1 MQYMEKFNLN
11 TLSQELVNKIAAGEV
26 VERPASVVKEL
37 VDNSIDSGA
46 TKIEIKVANG
56 GIDLVEVSDNGVGIP
71 MEFLADIF
79 KSHTT
84 SKISTYEDLNSV
96 LYMGFRGEALPSIL
110 SVSNISVISKHRGS
124 DTGGKIEFKSFD
136 NYSIKKA
143 PRESGTVV
151 TVKHIFENIPVRKK
165 YLKTPQ
171 TEYRKILEILY
182 PYFLI
187 YPNISF
193 KLTKDRRVV
202 FNLAS
207 LPDSKPHTVLLERVE
222 EVLKEEFVKRMTK
235 VFYSGAGMKITGLVA
250 HPSDHQ
256 KRSVNQYM
264 FVNGRPIWDNGVAR
278 AVVQAYERYIPLGE
292 RIPFVVNI
300 DIKPELVDVNIH
312 PKKEEV
318 RFLNPFRVYSA
329 VEEAV
334 KKAVIT
340 ITSYKTERE
349 FSPSEYKSR
358 SLVNKDMDKKTYSS
372 KDITFTPKV
381 SSSVRDSLLFS
392 KEVLSSGG
400 YTQLE
405 NLETES
411 SDSIRNIF
419 QIFNKYIVIE
429 FVNDTL
435 WLVDQHAAA
444 ERITFEKLSNSKGMD
459 KQKLL
464 IPTEI
469 TLSEKEL
476 AVLKELKEFFAG
488 ISIDYS
494 VKKGSIEIESVPVEF
509 IESDLKKLFDDI
521 FSLSDEVRDIAKN
534 ISKLKDNLFATMS
547 CHTSIRSG
555 QSLHRDEMIS
565 LYNELIDCKNPYS
578 CPHGRPVVWRL
589 KLSEIDSNFERTY

>member
-1 MQYMEKFNLN
+1 M
-11 TLSQELVNKIAAGEV
+11 
-26 VERPASVVKEL
+26 
-37 VDNSIDSGA
+37 
-46 TKIEIKVANG
+46 
-56 GIDLVEVSDNGVGIP
+56 
-71 MEFLADIF
+71 
-79 KSHTT
+79 
-84 SKISTYEDLNSV
+84 
-96 LYMGFRGEALPSIL
+96 
-110 SVSNISVISKHRGS
+110 
-124 DTGGKIEFKSFD
+124 
-136 NYSIKKA
+136 
-143 PRESGTVV
+143 
-151 TVKHIFENIPVRKK
+151 
-165 YLKTPQ
+165 
-171 TEYRKILEILY
+171 
-182 PYFLI
+182 
-187 YPNISF
+187 
-193 KLTKDRRVV
+193 
-202 FNLAS
+202 AS